1 LFETSRVRAVI
12 HWLNNSKAASAV
24 GFIVVVAVAAA
35 VGIVI
40 CRENHGREIPG
51 GEIPAGEIPFGETY
65 SPALGDTGAV
75 LSLQVVGPGREV
87 YHRCTATL
95 VRPQWVLTAA
105 HCVTSPPSHIAE
117 QHEAQARQCGSV
129 DTTDTRD
136 IDVDTA
142 RFTVRGDTKDY
153 RRGGET
159 ATVVDKHI
167 VPTWNWAQQD
177 RVEVGD
183 LAVLKLD
190 HSMRIPPISV
200 TTALPSRAG
209 WTLAYGWSTRPD
221 GCGNLEPTMQQWA
234 LKPSPCPA
242 GFTAYEVC
250 GTTNNAAGPCQGV
263 SGGPLLTLANGTT
276 PTIAGVYSIHQGR
289 YCGDTPQ
296 VFTSLVKYQ
305 DFITRTTAQ

>member
-1 LFETSRVRAVI
+1 LSETSRVRAVI
-12 HWLNNSKAASAV
+12 QRLSNSKTAAVV
-24 GFIVVVAVAAA
+24 GFIVVVAAATA

-40 CRENHGREIPG
+40 CRENHGREIPA
-51 GEIPAGEIPFGETY
+51 GEIPAVEIPFGETY

-95 VRPQWVLTAA
+95 VRPQWALTAA
-105 HCVTSPPSHIAE
+105 HCVTPPPRHVVE
-117 QHEAQARQCGSV
+117 QQEALRPCGSV

-167 VPTWNWAQQD
+167 VPTWNWHQRE
-177 RVEVGD
+177 RVENGD

-190 HSMRIPPISV
+190 HPMRIPPISV
-200 TTALPSRAG
+200 TTDLPSRAG

-234 LKPSPCPA
+234 LKPSPCPT

-250 GTTNNAAGPCQGV
+250 GTTNNAVGPCQGV
-263 SGGPLLTLANGTT
+263 SGGPLLTLVNGTT
-276 PTIAGVYSIHQGR
+276 PTIAGVYALHRGR

-305 DFITRTTAQ
+305 NFIARTTTQ